1 MNKKDKKPFL
11 MVVIVIFLLVMLFH
25 FIRLSLG
32 WDILINGWNLP
43 TEVSGLISIL
53 SAFLIYWSWL
63 VFSGSKQNDSF
74 NE

>member
-11 MVVIVIFLLVMLFH
+11 MVVMVIFLLVMVFH

-32 WDILINGWNLP
+32 WDILINGWSLP

-53 SAFLIYWSWL
+53 SAFLVYWSWL
-63 VFSGSKQNDSF
+63 VFSGSKQKDSF
-74 NE
+74 SK